1 MNGPDLDEL
10 QRFAVEAAGLAP
22 WEWDITTQR
31 VYLSPQWRN
40 LIGEQDAGRDWL
52 MDELLARIHPDDVE
66 GVKIRMEEVLLG
78 FKSRYM
84 AEFRIRSGRGDW
96 LWTEGL
102 GVVTQRDADGTAL
115 RMVGTNSDIST
126 RRRAQEALV
135 TARQAAEDSNRAKG
149 DLLANV
155 SHELRTPL
163 NAIIGLNKL
172 LLQSPMNDEQKNF
185 LHLIDSSAVSLL
197 MLLNDVLDFSKIEAG
212 KLLFEN
218 VRFDVRRWAQEAV
231 APHAVAAEKKGLQV
245 KLNIADELPRTLV
258 GDPGRLRQIVSNL
271 MANAVK
277 FTQRGGISVS
287 LRPSPDQDDVGTEKL
302 RLLMEVRDSGI
313 GIPKEKQSAIFEAF
327 TQADASTTRQYG
339 GTGLGLAI
347 CAKLVALM
355 GGGISVASEPGKGSA
370 FRVSVVLS
378 QVDDNDGPHTVPMTA
393 EDMPL
398 TGLKILLAEDNAV
411 NELLMRRMLGQMGCD
426 VDVAHDGEEALQM
439 WRQGHYDL
447 ALMDVQMPKLSGF
460 DATAHI
466 RKMEQRTGAHL
477 PIVALTAHAMVGDRE
492 KCLAAGMDAYVSKPV
507 SAEMLTQ
514 AMRDALRTAA
524 ATSER
529 PQEMLTDVDMS
540 ASGRFTLP
548 LPSPAPTSPAA
559 RLLARLQTAV
569 AAHDGDS
576 ILVSL
581 LELRPLLQAQGLDTA
596 LTLAG
601 SLEYAA
607 RQERWALLE
616 RALPLFMKEAERP
629 NSSS

>member
-31 VYLSPQWRN
+31 VYLSPQWRH

-52 MDELLARIHPDDVE
+52 MDELLARIHPDDLE
-66 GVKIRMEEVLLG
+66 GVKIRIEEVLLG
-78 FKSRYM
+78 FKTRYM

-102 GVVTQRDADGTAL
+102 GVVTQRDPDGTAL

-135 TARQAAEDSNRAKG
+135 TARQAAEDSNRAKS

-218 VRFDVRRWAQEAV
+218 VRFDVRKWLQDAV
-231 APHAVAAEKKGLQV
+231 GPHAVAAVKKGLQV
-245 KLNIADELPRTLV
+245 KLIVAPELPRTLV
-258 GDPGRLRQIVSNL
+258 GDPGRLRQVVSNL

-287 LRPSPDQDDVGTEKL
+287 VRPSPDQDDLRGERL
-302 RLLMEVRDSGI
+302 RLLIEVRDSGI
-313 GIPKEKQSAIFEAF
+313 GVPKEKQAVIFEAF

-355 GGGISVASEPGKGSA
+355 DGGISVSSEPGKGSA

-378 QVDDNDGPHTVPMTA
+378 QVDEGNDPHTVPMTY
-393 EDMPL
+393 EDAPL
-398 TGLKILLAEDNAV
+398 EGLKVLLAEDNAV
-411 NELLMRRMLGQMGCD
+411 NELLMRRMLTQMKCE
-426 VDVAHDGEEALQM
+426 VEVAHDGEEALRM
-439 WRQGHYDL
+439 WEQGRYDL
-447 ALMDVQMPKLSGF
+447 VLMDVQMPRLSGF
-460 DATAHI
+460 DVTARI
-466 RKMEQRTGAHL
+466 RDTERQVGGHQ

-507 SAEMLTQ
+507 SAEMLGQ
-514 AMRDALRTAA
+514 AMREARRLAVQ
-524 ATSER
+524 R
-529 PQEMLTDVDMS
+529 PQPMLEDVDMQG
-540 ASGRFTLP
+540 ASLDPVQRIM
-548 LPSPAPTSPAA
+548 SRIEA
-559 RLLARLQTAV
+559 AV
-569 AAHDGDS
+569 ASRDADGV
-576 ILVSL
+576 LVSL
-581 LELRPLLQAQGLDTA
+581 LEIRPLLEARGLETA
-596 LTLAG
+596 MTLAG
-601 SLEYAA
+601 SLEFAA
-607 RQERWALLE
+607 RQQRWSLLE
-616 RALPLFMKEAERP
+616 RALPLFTAHALRLP
-629 NSSS
+629 D

>member
-1 MNGPDLDEL
+1 MNSPDLDEL

-22 WEWDITTQR
+22 WGWDITTQR
-31 VYLSPQWRN
+31 VYLSPQWRH
-40 LIGEQDAGRDWL
+40 LIGEHDAGRDWL
-52 MDELLARIHPDDVE
+52 MDELLERIHPDDVE
-66 GVKIRMEEVLLG
+66 GVKIRIEEVLLG
-78 FKSRYM
+78 FKTRYM

-102 GVVTQRDADGTAL
+102 GVVTQRDEDGVAL

-135 TARQAAEDSNRAKG
+135 TARQAAEDSNRAKS

-218 VRFDVRRWAQEAV
+218 VRFDLHRWAQDTV
-231 APHAVAAEKKGLQV
+231 VPHAVTAEKKGLQV
-245 KLNIADELPRTLV
+245 KLSISPELPHTLV
-258 GDPGRLRQIVSNL
+258 GDPGRLRQVVSNL

-277 FTQRGGISVS
+277 FTQRGGISVTI
-287 LRPSPDQDDVGTEKL
+287 RPSPDQDHVGTEKL
-302 RLLMEVRDSGI
+302 RLLLEVRDSGI
-313 GIPKEKQSAIFEAF
+313 GIPREKQSAIFEAF

-355 GGGISVASEPGKGSA
+355 DGGISVSSEPGKGSA

-378 QVDDNDGPHTVPMTA
+378 QVDDHEGPHTVPMTA
-393 EDMPL
+393 EEMPL

-426 VDVAHDGEEALQM
+426 VEVAHDGEEALQM
-439 WRQGHYDL
+439 WRQRDYDL
-447 ALMDVQMPKLSGF
+447 LLMDVQMPKLSGF

-466 RKMEQRTGAHL
+466 RKMEKRTGAHL

-492 KCLAAGMDAYVSKPV
+492 KCIAAGMDAYVSKPV

-514 AMRDALRTAA
+514 AMRDALRASAA
-524 ATSER
+524 AAAR
-529 PQEMLTDVDMS
+529 PQEMLADVDLTTTGSFMAPLVPV
-540 ASGRFTLP
+540 AS
-548 LPSPAPTSPAA
+548 TSPAA
-559 RLLARLQTAV
+559 RAIARLKTSV
-569 AAHDGDS
+569 ADHETDG

-581 LELRPLLQAQGLDTA
+581 LELKPLLQARGLDTA

-607 RQERWALLE
+607 RQERWSLLE
-616 RALPLFMKEAERP
+616 RALPLFLKEAERAA
-629 NSSS
+629 